1 MDEGASLTVDSEK
14 TGGCRKGRG
23 VLTSGCFIYKAKSD
37 HGLRS
42 VIASVRLLPDPDREA
57 SGSSDG
63 AQVRCPIIG

>member
-1 MDEGASLTVDSEK
+1 MDEGASLTVDCEK
-14 TGGCRKGRG
+14 TGECRKGG

-37 HGLRS
+37 HGLRG
-42 VIASVRLLPDPDREA
+42 VIASVGLLPDPDREA